1 MIKMPHPTVPP
12 IQQTQRQDP
21 VPVGA
26 PTALALPNSGAM
38 VPWAPQGLGDFLFR
52 NSKTQFFGAV
62 LRVVGDAGDSQIL
75 VDVDQEGLAIGEMLQ
90 DLRKMMGNPRDIQRW
105 LIRFPMN
112 SWSFCQPELGESWS

>member
-1 MIKMPHPTVPP
+1 M
-12 IQQTQRQDP
+12 
-21 VPVGA
+21 PVGA

-38 VPWAPQGLGDFLFR
+38 VPWAPQGLGDFSFR

-90 DLRKMMGNPRDIQRW
+90 DLRKMMVTP
-105 LIRFPMN
+105 
-112 SWSFCQPELGESWS
+112 